1 MLLKIKKELEEKNKG
16 KIKTTVTNEENGM
29 KKITKEQNG
38 VSMSYYE

>member
-1 MLLKIKKELEEKNKG
+1 MNKKEKCYLEEKNKG

>member
-1 MLLKIKKELEEKNKG
+1 MLLRRKRTGRKNKG
-16 KIKTTVTNEENGM
+16 KVKTTVTNEENGM